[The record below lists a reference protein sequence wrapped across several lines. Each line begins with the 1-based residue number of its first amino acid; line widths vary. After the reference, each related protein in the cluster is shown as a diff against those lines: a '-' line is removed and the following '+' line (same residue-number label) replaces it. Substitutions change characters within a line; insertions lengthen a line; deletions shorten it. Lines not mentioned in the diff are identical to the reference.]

1 MKTLV
6 VAAVLAASLS
16 AAPALAQNDAPIR
29 IVISPAGLDLTT
41 AEGRA
46 ALDLRVL
53 HAARS
58 ACGTPS
64 SADAQGRSK
73 AEACVSDL
81 RLAAAARTGEM
92 IAAAERQA
100 RTRLAGR

>member
-1 MKTLV
+1 MKTIAL
-6 VAAVLAASLS
+6 AAVLAASLF
-16 AAPALAQNDAPIR
+16 AAPALAQTDARTR

-41 AEGRA
+41 ADGRA
-46 ALDLRVL
+46 TLDLRVL
-53 HAARS
+53 HAART

-73 AEACVSDL
+73 AEACVADL
-81 RLAAAARTGEM
+81 RLAAAARASEM